1 MLVKKNR
8 GIKKF
13 SNLFQEGEVLNV
25 RIVCDPADVNNLLR
39 DDGNDIDI
47 QISGCELT
55 IINPTEEHFF
65 KKVSIKLGGQGSRG
79 QSKRPFQIVL
89 NDGDELYNRDKFR
102 LRNIVKD
109 CTAIKNK
116 LVVDI
121 GNAIGLPST
130 QAGFARFYLNDYAF
144 GLYDL
149 SDVMKKKYIRNNF
162 HKGNKN
168 AQYGILYKGKG
179 FQNVMRA
186 YLMRNPEFYVQMF
199 SIKNFETD
207 YDEDNKMIDNEKSGE
222 LIEFIDWMYDVL
234 PNASIKKIEK
244 AFDIDTFL
252 KTIALEYLV
261 EHRDGFL
268 NTGNNYFIY
277 KTYEDK
283 RYHVWSYDYDNT
295 FKSSPKDT
303 YSEFEKIYNYGKNI
317 AFNTMAEELLD
328 CIYNPL
334 AERIFIHDE
343 FRERFNNIISE
354 IVIKIFNND
363 VLGKRIMYLK
373 NVIRNDLKWDSL
385 VPRVATQY
393 TGLSQATR
401 YTWNEINE
409 AFNPNA
415 TGQTCSGKD
424 SNLLTFI
431 NTRYNVKLLKIK
443 PIHMDILV
451 QELIQKIQLF
461 QLYVYQF

>member
-1 MLVKKNR
+1 MYLYSIKN
-8 GIKKF
+8 KYY
-13 SNLFQEGEVLNV
+13 
-25 RIVCDPADVNNLLR
+25 
-39 DDGNDIDI
+39 
-47 QISGCELT
+47 
-55 IINPTEEHFF
+55 IIFYRSTEEHIF

-89 NDGDELYNRDKFR
+89 NDGDELYNRDKFK

-109 CTAIKNK
+109 CTGIKNK
-116 LVVDI
+116 IVIDI

-130 QAGFARFYLNDYAF
+130 QSGFARFYLNDYAF

-149 SDVMKKKYIRNNF
+149 SDVMKKKYIRYNF
-162 HKGNKN
+162 HKGNKD
-168 AQYGILYKGKG
+168 AKYGILYKGKG

-207 YDEDNKMIDNEKSGE
+207 YDEDDQMIDSEKSRE
-222 LIEFIDWMYDVL
+222 LIEFIDWIYDVL
-234 PNASIKKIEK
+234 PNTSIKNIEK
-244 AFDIDTFL
+244 SFDIDTFL
-252 KTIALEYLV
+252 KTVALEYLV

-295 FKSSPKDT
+295 FKSSPEDT
-303 YSEFEKIYNYGKNI
+303 FNEFEKIYNYGKNI
-317 AFNTMAEELLD
+317 AFNSMAEELLD

-334 AERIFIHDE
+334 AERIFIHNE
-343 FRERFNNIISE
+343 FRERFNKVISE
-354 IVIKIFNND
+354 IVIKIFNKD
-363 VLGKRIMYLK
+363 VLGKRILFLK
-373 NVIRNDLKWDSL
+373 DVIRNDLKWDSL

-393 TGLSQATR
+393 AGLSEATR

-431 NTRYNVKLLKIK
+431 DTRYNIVINEFNITTNQIEAIK
-443 PIHMDILV
+443 NKTNSHGYIGSRIDSENAALPNMNFSILITIF
-451 QELIQKIQLF
+451 LIFTIYILI
-461 QLYVYQF
+461 